1 MTKTEKEK
9 KTTTK
14 KNYSNKQERG
24 GGAALHSQ
32 EIPKSGNAY
41 GSSQMAF
48 RADGLKKHGD

>member
-41 GSSQMAF
+41 GSSQTAF
-48 RADGLKKHGD
+48 

>member
-1 MTKTEKEK
+1 M
-9 KTTTK
+9 K